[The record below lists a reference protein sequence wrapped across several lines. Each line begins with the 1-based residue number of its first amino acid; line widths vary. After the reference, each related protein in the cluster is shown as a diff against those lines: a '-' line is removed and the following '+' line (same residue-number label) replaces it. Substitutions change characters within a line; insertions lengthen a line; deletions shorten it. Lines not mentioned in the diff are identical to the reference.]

1 MYARHRD
8 KSWVLYDL
16 ANDPYERK
24 NLAGDPAS
32 ARLRAEMEQKLSAWM
47 KRTGDSWSNDWTEMV
62 EDKGRLYNH
71 ETFYTVADYLKW
83 AKQHPEHQN

>member
-1 MYARHRD
+1 
-8 KSWVLYDL
+8 
-16 ANDPYERK
+16 
-24 NLAGDPAS
+24 
-32 ARLRAEMEQKLSAWM
+32 MEQKLTVWM

-71 ETFYTVADYLKW
+71 ETFYAVADYLQW